1 MTDETKTL
9 PYRVKDFID
18 AATLKNDMSYSVS
31 DLSSAMMQQGSL
43 MVHYGVLLSK
53 ASRQVDDLKLL
64 LETTEAVVYR
74 AIRDAAI
81 KAGNKL
87 TEAQIEKEIA
97 LSTNVLSIKRALTE
111 ARQIES
117 LAKTSVEALRH
128 KKDMLV
134 SQGLIAREEI
144 RGDVSINRR
153 NAADEERQALEDRV
167 LRKMQRD

>member
-1 MTDETKTL
+1 MTDETKTT

-18 AATLKNDMSYSVS
+18 AAVLKNDMSYSVS

-74 AIRDAAI
+74 NIRDAAI

-87 TEAQIEKEIA
+87 TEAQIEKEIV
-97 LSTNVLSIKRALTE
+97 LSANVLSIKRALAE
-111 ARQIES
+111 AKQIES

-167 LRKMQRD
+167 LRRMQRD